1 MSQPLNIYLRSLQRR
16 CILTSEG
23 RLNSSFPSAAPL
35 RLWASQR
42 GPELQ
47 RCMARAR
54 YQGHLWADLR
64 SIAFSRHSA
73 LAPSEQTLGTSFLFH
88 GHRRD
93 SSVHQTKR
101 FPLDS
106 PGFGFL
112 LSASSDRDTN
122 FQHDGVCAYASILE
136 RSVFRDLILFF
147 WCPPSKSCSS
157 FRQVRPRT

>member
-1 MSQPLNIYLRSLQRR
+1 M
-16 CILTSEG
+16 
-23 RLNSSFPSAAPL
+23 NSSFPSAAPL

-47 RCMARAR
+47 RCMARDR

-73 LAPSEQTLGTSFLFH
+73 LAPSEQTLSLSFLFH

-101 FPLDS
+101 FPRDS

-112 LSASSDRDTN
+112 LSASSDRGVN
-122 FQHDGVCAYASILE
+122 FQHDGVRACEHPSEIRVQRSDPILLGTPLQVMQFLSI
-136 RSVFRDLILFF
+136 SSPQSITH
-147 WCPPSKSCSS
+147 PSRPSS
-157 FRQVRPRT
+157 REIW